1 MVYKTSDQTKTRKTS
16 TSSYNIDRLENT
28 NEKRHFVQVAP
39 MEVTPC
45 KAASVFL
52 IVEALHTKKT

>member
-1 MVYKTSDQTKTRKTS
+1 MVYETSDQTKTHKTS
-16 TSSYNIDRLENT
+16 TSSYNIDRLGKT

-39 MEVTPC
+39 MEVTPR
-45 KAASVFL
+45 KTASVFL